1 MQSTTTKLPSIRG
14 FRKVTF
20 SKSNLSK
27 SLLLGIALTALSYTE
42 AKAQFTLT
50 GQIKPRTEVREGQGT
65 LQKKGDDAAA
75 FVSQRTRLNAGYTGY
90 RFKAFMALQDV
101 RVWGQDA
108 STTNRTTTDANDGLM
123 LHEAWGE
130 IILNDTISKIKNLS
144 LKIGRQEISYD
155 DQKVIGSLDWLQQA
169 RSHDAIVLKFA
180 NKSWIVDV
188 GAAFNQNRELQVGTL
203 YNGIPPVGTYPAGT
217 NAIGTLYK
225 SFQYAYVGKK
235 FYFGDLSFLF
245 FKDDFNKYTTVATVK
260 TPVQG
265 VWSRTTTGLF
275 YNVNPTRKIN
285 FTGSYYIQGGKNKDG
300 RSLNASLASITS
312 TVQVSRKL
320 FVGPGIDYLSGTDG
334 TKAVTAD
341 SKSNEFD
348 PLYGTPHKFWGY
360 MDYFYV
366 ASPFGKQGLMNYFFK
381 AKYNAS
387 DKLTLFADLHGFE
400 AANKVSDGLG
410 GTRDSYLGTEL
421 DLKLT
426 YNFTKLINIEAGY
439 SYMQATNT
447 MASVQVK
454 NVTNANLTPQ
464 WAYVTLLI
472 KPDFLSTK
480 KQ

>member
-1 MQSTTTKLPSIRG
+1 MQNIKSKLPKIKGFKKETIARG
-14 FRKVTF
+14 
-20 SKSNLSK
+20 NLSK
-27 SLLLGIALTALSYTE
+27 SILLGILMAFASQNE

-50 GQIKPRTEVREGQGT
+50 GQIKPRTEVRDGQGT
-65 LQKKGDDAAA
+65 LQKEGDDTA
-75 FVSQRTRLNAGYTGY
+75 VHISQRTRLNAGYTGY
-90 RFKAFMALQDV
+90 RFKAFMAIQDV

-108 STTNRTTTDANDGLM
+108 STINRTTTDANDGFM

-130 IILNDTISKIKNLS
+130 LLLNDTISKIKNLS

-155 DQKVIGSLDWLQQA
+155 DQKVLGSLDWLQQA

-180 NKSWIVDV
+180 NKSWIVDI
-188 GAAFNQNRELQVGTL
+188 GAAFNQNRELNVGTL
-203 YNGIPPVGTYPAGT
+203 YNGIPPPGTYPAGT
-217 NAIGTLYK
+217 NAIGTMYK

-245 FKDDFNKYTTVATVK
+245 FKDDFNKYTTVAAVK
-260 TPVQG
+260 TPIQG
-265 VWSRTTTGLF
+265 VWNRTTTGLF

-285 FTGSYYIQGGKNKDG
+285 LTGSFYRQGGRNKDG
-300 RSLNASLASITS
+300 RSLSANLASITS

-320 FVGPGIDYLSGTDG
+320 FVGPGIDFLSGTDG

-341 SKSNEFD
+341 SKSNLFD

-366 ASPFGKQGLMNYFFK
+366 ASAFGNQGLLNYFMK

-387 DKLTLFADLHGFE
+387 DKLTLFADLHSFE
-400 AANKVSDGLG
+400 SANKVSNGAG
-410 GTRDSYLGTEL
+410 GTRTSYLGTEL
-421 DLKLT
+421 DLKLS

-439 SYMQATNT
+439 SYMKATNT
-447 MASVQVK
+447 MSSVQVK
-454 NVTNANLTPQ
+454 NVTNANLSPQ